1 MHYVQQVHALAK
13 VFEPWQSLYSNSKVV
28 SGAVT
33 FLHIAATMFAGGFA
47 IASDR
52 ATFRVLRAPANTARG
67 ASRAALLAELHDVH
81 RPVLIGLAVLF
92 VSGLLQATSDI
103 ETFGTSV
110 VFWIKMALVALLLVN
125 GAVLQRTETAL
136 RTPQTAA
143 GDVAQSALWARLR
156 TVAITSIVLWTAIVL
171 AGTVL
176 LSS

>member
-33 FLHIAATMFAGGFA
+33 FVHIAATMFAGGFA

-52 ATFRVLRAPANTARG
+52 MTFRALRTPPNAG
-67 ASRAALLAELHDVH
+67 ASRASLLAELHDVH
-81 RPVLIGLAVLF
+81 QPVLIGLAVLF

-110 VFWIKMALVALLLVN
+110 VFWIKMALVALLLAN

-136 RTPQTAA
+136 RASRTSDAA
-143 GDVAQSALWARLR
+143 DSALWARLH

-176 LSS
+176 MSS

>member
-13 VFEPWQSLYSNSKVV
+13 VFEPWQSLYSNSKVL

-47 IASDR
+47 IAADR
-52 ATFRVLRAPANTARG
+52 MTFRALRTPAAG
-67 ASRAALLAELHDVH
+67 AGSSSRASLLAELHDVH

-110 VFWIKMALVALLLVN
+110 VFWVKMALVALLLAN

-136 RTPQTAA
+136 RMQTAS
-143 GDVAQSALWARLR
+143 VAEESALWTRMR
-156 TVAITSIVLWTAIVL
+156 TVAIASVVLWTAIVL

-176 LSS
+176 MSS